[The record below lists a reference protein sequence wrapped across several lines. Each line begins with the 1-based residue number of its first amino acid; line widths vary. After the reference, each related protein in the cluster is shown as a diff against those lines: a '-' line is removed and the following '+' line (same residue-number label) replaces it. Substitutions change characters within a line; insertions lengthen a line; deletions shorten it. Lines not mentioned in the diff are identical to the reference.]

1 MKILYPYRSLRPSL
15 KTQWT
20 HLLTM
25 VNFYHDDGDEP
36 YIYIYMVFHCHLCM
50 AYIIFMIIIY
60 THHVLAYI
68 LYCMYVWVRYKRA
81 RLSYWGPH
89 ETTFL
94 HTGLYPWSDWSESAG
109 AFGQNKNIG
118 FSSFLFLVPFVY
130 FYWLL
135 YIPYGLDLKL

>member
-1 MKILYPYRSLRPSL
+1 MKILFPYRSLRPSL

-36 YIYIYMVFHCHLCM
+36 YIYIYGVSLPSMHGIYYFYDNNIHTSCVGV
-50 AYIIFMIIIY
+50 YI
-60 THHVLAYI
+60 VL
-68 LYCMYVWVRYKRA
+68 YVRVSEIKRA

-130 FYWLL
+130 FY
-135 YIPYGLDLKL
+135 